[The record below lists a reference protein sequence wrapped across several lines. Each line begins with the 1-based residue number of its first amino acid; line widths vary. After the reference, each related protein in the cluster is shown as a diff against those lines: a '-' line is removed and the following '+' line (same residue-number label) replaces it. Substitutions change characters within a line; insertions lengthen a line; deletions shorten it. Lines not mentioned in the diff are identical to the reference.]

1 MVDGARPLVADLRP
15 LLANARPALADTVA
29 WSHRLDPVT
38 GNVVGHL
45 PDLAAFIYQ
54 GNSVFQLEDANG
66 PILRGLVDRRGGDD
80 PVCAIVPCP
89 STSTP

>member
-1 MVDGARPLVADLRP
+1 
-15 LLANARPALADTVA
+15 VA

-54 GNSVFQLEDANG
+54 GNDIFKLEDANG
-66 PILRGLVDRRGGDD
+66 PILRGLVIAGTET
-80 PVCAIVPCP
+80 VLTLLFP
-89 STSTP
+89 STSSGATP

>member
-1 MVDGARPLVADLRP
+1 LT
-15 LLANARPALADTVA
+15 DTVA

-54 GNSVFQLEDANG
+54 GNSLFQLEDANG
-66 PILRGLVDRRGGDD
+66 PILRGLVTAGADTIL
-80 PVCAIVPCP
+80 CAIVPC
-89 STSTP
+89 